1 MNIQRVLSIL
11 SLTLAVSTLPAIAA
25 PTGYQ
30 ITSSHGSTN
39 VKPGQKIPVGQ
50 PVITRSNGVVSGRL
64 HNLGVRTT
72 QYANSILV
80 LDSLRRSPLNG
91 WQAAFTLKL
100 GVVDLSLGALYNP
113 ESHVIIRSREGITKV
128 TGTKLSA
135 MSDGQ
140 MVRIGVARG
149 TVETAS
155 QGVTVRVH
163 AGKYTEI
170 LPGRAPSPPKTAN
183 PLDLR
188 IYSQNPLT
196 VHTLPGNT
204 LFRDGVMLTQPAP
217 AKECDRIK
225 VVSPLSA
232 QISRWYQLTREGKKC

>member
-1 MNIQRVLSIL
+1 MLIPALLLLS
-11 SLTLAVSTLPAIAA
+11 ALPVAA
-25 PTGYQ
+25 KPTGYQ
-30 ITSSHGSTN
+30 ITSSYGSTN
-39 VKPGQKIPVGQ
+39 VRAGQKIPVGQ
-50 PVITRSNGVVSGRL
+50 PVITKSNGVVNGRL

-72 QYANSILV
+72 QYANSVLV

-100 GVVDLSLGALYNP
+100 GVVDFSIGKLYNP
-113 ESHVIIRSREGITKV
+113 ESHLIIRSREGITKV

-140 MVRIGVARG
+140 MVRIGVA
-149 TVETAS
+149 
-155 QGVTVRVH
+155 QGVVKATAQGMTVRVH

-196 VHTLPGNT
+196 VHTLPGNS
-204 LFRDGVMLTQPAP
+204 LFRDGVPLSQPAP
-217 AKECDRIK
+217 AKVCDRIE
-225 VVSPLSA
+225 VVSPLSRSL
-232 QISRWYQLTREGKKC
+232 SRWYQLTRDGKGC